1 MFLVSVVFAV
11 ILVGTMLAFAGRFAL
26 APFLLFWGVWMATFL
41 TYILIESV
49 RSAHHVK
56 RIRADTESAE
66 PNDAPLRL
74 ALNALAVGYRDWV
87 FRSRATLLGY
97 PLIDINVGN
106 PAAPSG
112 TGGPGSP
119 PAGRRIAR
127 GWIAIGDDA
136 RGLLVGMGGIARGL
150 IAIGGIAI
158 GGVAIGGCSLGA
170 LAIGGLAL
178 GWQAWGGVALAWHFA
193 VGGLALAWYAALGGA
208 AVAHDYA
215 VGGAAWARFANDNTA
230 RAVVLDHPLLRGR
243 FAPKT
248 PPEVSKVERFQL
260 LNGLSVILRPVP
272 GAKQTALM
280 VLYSLGGDHDPQGR
294 SGLAHL
300 VEHVYVT
307 AAAGA
312 EKARGVDE
320 YVKQYPAG
328 WNAQTGDRYTVIAA
342 VFPAK
347 DVEQELRKAAGAW
360 ATSA

>member
-158 GGVAIGGCSLGA
+158 GGVAIGGCSLV
-170 LAIGGLAL
+170 LWRL
-178 GWQAWGGVALAWHFA
+178 
-193 VGGLALAWYAALGGA
+193 
-208 AVAHDYA
+208 
-215 VGGAAWARFANDNTA
+215 AAWPSAGK
-230 RAVVLDHPLLRGR
+230 L
-243 FAPKT
+243 
-248 PPEVSKVERFQL
+248 
-260 LNGLSVILRPVP
+260 
-272 GAKQTALM
+272 
-280 VLYSLGGDHDPQGR
+280 
-294 SGLAHL
+294 
-300 VEHVYVT
+300 
-307 AAAGA
+307 GA
-312 EKARGVDE
+312 ESRSPGILPLVASRSPGMRLSAGLRSLTITQSAEQPGPDSPTIIQPGLWSSITLFCEGVSPP
-320 YVKQYPAG
+320 K
-328 WNAQTGDRYTVIAA
+328 
-342 VFPAK
+342 
-347 DVEQELRKAAGAW
+347 LRLRCRK
-360 ATSA
+360 